1 MSARGAEPVLV
12 GRETAAYHH
21 TMGRAP
27 ASLRP
32 LPRLARAGVVLYALF
47 LLLIPFTHHDL
58 VCHLKTPQ
66 HCAACTSTVVGSD
79 PARPAVPGAF
89 NLAEAGCALAF
100 QPIAESALLSLRT
113 AGRSPP
119 ASL

>member
-1 MSARGAEPVLV
+1 MSGRCADPVLV

-21 TMGRAP
+21 TMGREP

-32 LPRLARAGVVLYALF
+32 PPRLARAGVLLYALF
-47 LLLIPFTHHDL
+47 LLISPFAHHDL

-79 PARPAVPGAF
+79 PTRPAVPGAF
-89 NLAEAGCALAF
+89 SLAEAGCALAF
-100 QPIAESALLSLRT
+100 QPIAESALLSLRLP
-113 AGRSPP
+113 GRSPP